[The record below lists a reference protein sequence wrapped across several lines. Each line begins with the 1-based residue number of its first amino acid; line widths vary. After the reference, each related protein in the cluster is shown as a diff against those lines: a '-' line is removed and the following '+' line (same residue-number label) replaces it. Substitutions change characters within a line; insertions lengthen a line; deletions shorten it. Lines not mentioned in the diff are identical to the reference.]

1 MEGVKFTFGKSK
13 QFKAEEMA
21 QEIIPESPKPIL
33 LNNKPP
39 AYVDTLIEEIDT
51 ESDISDDPIEPMIQ
65 MAPVPM
71 PQVAAPAP
79 MPQVVP
85 VAMPQVTVPAEE
97 QKEEPLSRKHHGF
110 SRPSGFPGTTG
121 AVEQS
126 GQTMVQ
132 KAVIVGLAGLI
143 LGSFFM

>member
-13 QFKAEEMA
+13 LLRAEEMV

-33 LNNKPP
+33 LNNKPS
-39 AYVDTLIEEIDT
+39 AYVETLIEEIDT
-51 ESDISDDPIEPMIQ
+51 ESDISDDPVEPVIQMAPEPMQ
-65 MAPVPM
+65 SVAPVPM
-71 PQVAAPAP
+71 PQVA
-79 MPQVVP
+79 
-85 VAMPQVTVPAEE
+85 PAEE
-97 QKEEPLSRKHHGF
+97 QKEEPLPRKHHGF

-121 AVEQS
+121 ATEQS